1 MLGLDKS
8 YTYNLFGTIFDKGLI
23 LIVAFIFT
31 TYIPLSV
38 FGSWSLFLHFI
49 IIGSGIIISPSM
61 NLFSRLYY
69 KDKEYEN
76 KLIIKYN
83 SLVLFIFL
91 IFLILYAS
99 FYVHNLNL
107 LLLQIV
113 CMAAFMTYNY
123 YSLSLRFKNN
133 NRSYFFISG
142 MRFFIFCVTGTV
154 VICINGE
161 LNLIWLLLSFLF
173 ATLIIILPVFK
184 QFSLQKVKIKNLF
197 NDEII
202 TLMFYGLAIT
212 FLNSVDKFAIDLK
225 SGELILGSY
234 SYVVAIATA
243 SNVVVEFLKK
253 VHVPKLFRGYS
264 ENGVINYHFTNTLKI
279 QLIALFALQVILPF
293 IIIWLLDL
301 FRGSQNPYLDFE
313 WLYCVVFIQG
323 LSFAIYSL
331 YHFINPKFI
340 YLKKT
345 NLMITGVLI
354 STVIYVFMIF
364 LLKNPDILELTF
376 LRFVL
381 LVVPVLFL
389 WYKSKSIV

>member
-69 KDKEYEN
+69 KDKAYEN

-184 QFSLQKVKIKNLF
+184 QFSLQKVKIKNF
-197 NDEII
+197 PKK
-202 TLMFYGLAIT
+202 
-212 FLNSVDKFAIDLK
+212 LNSWYAL
-225 SGELILGSY
+225 
-234 SYVVAIATA
+234 
-243 SNVVVEFLKK
+243 
-253 VHVPKLFRGYS
+253 
-264 ENGVINYHFTNTLKI
+264 VIIK
-279 QLIALFALQVILPF
+279 QE
-293 IIIWLLDL
+293 
-301 FRGSQNPYLDFE
+301 S
-313 WLYCVVFIQG
+313 
-323 LSFAIYSL
+323 
-331 YHFINPKFI
+331 
-340 YLKKT
+340 
-345 NLMITGVLI
+345 
-354 STVIYVFMIF
+354 
-364 LLKNPDILELTF
+364 
-376 LRFVL
+376 
-381 LVVPVLFL
+381 
-389 WYKSKSIV
+389 